1 MTTTSDNSS
10 KRSTR
15 ANGRATRARILEEAT
30 RFFADTGYEATSV
43 RQIAQAAEIDAATL
57 IYHFG
62 DKPGLFAEVYRQ
74 GHLKFLGVLD
84 PLLTRLQRVNNTRE
98 LRDTLDDFVVDMH
111 EFVATNISFI
121 RLSLY
126 RILEDS
132 SDIIPVE
139 ESLQSV
145 AITTISGIF
154 DDLAARELIRDI
166 DTRAFVAFI
175 ISSFSAWHMT
185 GRAKPSWLGEP
196 GLASRDG
203 RARSEAF
210 YIDLVETHLLG
221 DSDPNRTLHNT

>member
-1 MTTTSDNSS
+1 MAQISDNSA
-10 KRSTR
+10 KRTTR
-15 ANGRATRARILEEAT
+15 ANGRATRARILTEAT

-43 RQIAQAAEIDAATL
+43 RQIAQAAQIDAATL

-62 DKPGLFAEVYRQ
+62 DKPGLFAEVYRL

-84 PLLTRLQRVNNTRE
+84 PLLKRLRRVENRAE
-98 LRDTLDDFVVDMH
+98 LRDILDDFVVDMH
-111 EFVATNISFI
+111 EFVATNLSFI

-139 ESLQSV
+139 DSLQSV
-145 AITTISGIF
+145 AITTIASIF
-154 DDLAARELIRDI
+154 DDLFERGLIREV
-166 DTRAFVAFI
+166 DTRAFVAFV
-175 ISSFSAWHMT
+175 ISAFSAWHMT
-185 GRAKPSWLGEP
+185 GRAKPTWLGEP

-210 YIDLVETHLLG
+210 HIDLVETFLLG
-221 DSDPNRTLHNT
+221 DFDR